1 MARLNHD
8 SNKENNAG
16 EPPGERTKRQ
26 ERAERILQAAATLI
40 ERWGYNKTTM
50 DDIARYSGVGK
61 GTLYLH
67 WKTKEDLLH
76 ALYYRESVKL
86 TKDIEERIAGD
97 AEGLSLASLMK
108 HAMLATTKNPFM
120 MAILTRD
127 TAMLGEFAQREYGDA
142 LTQQNIARFHILLE
156 GLRGQGQLR
165 TDISLHDQIYM
176 LEAISWGLMT
186 VGPFLPQDWR
196 VSDERAAELLA
207 DAIQRVFEPR
217 SPADNGGKKAASRL
231 IGDYLEE
238 AADFVREEDKRGME
252 S

>member
-1 MARLNHD
+1 VARRNHE
-8 SNKENNAG
+8 SNKEHITG
-16 EPPGERTKRQ
+16 EQQEERPKRQ
-26 ERAERILQAAATLI
+26 ERAERILEAAATLI
-40 ERWGYNKTTM
+40 ERWGYSKTTM
-50 DDIARYSGVGK
+50 DDIARAAGVSK

-97 AEGLSLASLMK
+97 PEGLSLASLMK

-127 TAMLGEFAQREYGDA
+127 TDMLGEFAQREYGDA
-142 LTQQNIARFHILLE
+142 LNQQNIARFHALLE
-156 GLRGQGQLR
+156 ALRGQGQLR
-165 TDISLHDQIYM
+165 TDISLHDQIYL

-186 VGPFLPQDWR
+186 VGPFLPEDMR
-196 VSDERAAELLA
+196 VSDERAADLLS
-207 DAIQRVFEPR
+207 DVMQRVFEPR
-217 SPADNGGKKAASRL
+217 SPADSGEKKAASRL
-231 IGDYLEE
+231 IGNYLKEAVDSVQEE
-238 AADFVREEDKRGME
+238 NKRGIE